1 MRVLVFLSLLA
12 LLMGVFIITLIE
24 TEPGYVLI
32 AIAGY
37 TIESSFWFASA
48 VLVLVLFICYVLL
61 RLLRK
66 LALSHD
72 SFKLWLEF
80 RGSKRSTRL
89 VNDGIINWIEG
100 NWEKSRNFF
109 LKSAKHSET
118 PLLNYLMAAR
128 ASYKLGENERVF
140 EYLQAAEKS
149 DGNAGIAIELTQA
162 EMRLEA
168 EQYEQ
173 ALATLVRARRNAARH
188 PYVLELLCKAYLGVR
203 DWNSLLKLVEE
214 VRKYNIFSPKKLM
227 EIEQSIYLGVLQ
239 LRLDSSD
246 PIEELSGRW
255 KKIPIN
261 IRAEIPLIHQYIVL
275 LINNSA
281 YATAEDLLFS
291 TLREKWDASLVKLV
305 SFIEEGD
312 IKRRF
317 KILKEWLPERE
328 NDGDLL
334 FCLGK
339 LAANLDLFDEAREFF
354 LKSLAINP
362 SQDVCMELGKLS
374 ALLGDSEESLGYFR
388 KGAKI
393 GEKINRKLA
402 LL

>member
-1 MRVLVFLSLLA
+1 MRVLLLLSLLA
-12 LLMGVFIITLIE
+12 LLMGVFVISLIE

-32 AIAGY
+32 AIGGY
-37 TIESSFWFASA
+37 TIESSVWFAIA
-48 VLVLVLFICYVLL
+48 VLILALLIFYASL

-66 LALSHD
+66 LALSHG

-80 RGSKRSTRL
+80 RGSKRSAKL

-100 NWEKSRNFF
+100 NWEKSRIFF
-109 LKSAKHSET
+109 LKSVKHSET

-168 EQYEQ
+168 GQYEQ
-173 ALATLVRARRNAARH
+173 ALATLVRARRNAERH
-188 PYVLELLCKAYLGVR
+188 PYVLELLCKAYLGLK
-203 DWNSLLKLVEE
+203 DWKSLLKLLEE
-214 VRKYNIFSPKKLM
+214 VKKYKVLSPKKLID
-227 EIEQSIYLGVLQ
+227 IEQSIYLGVLQ
-239 LRLDSSD
+239 LRLDSVD
-246 PIEELSGRW
+246 PVEELSSRW
-255 KKIPIN
+255 GKIPMN
-261 IRAEIPLIHQYIVL
+261 IRDEIPLIHQYIVL

-281 YATAEDLLFS
+281 YARAEDLLFS
-291 TLREKWDASLVKLV
+291 TLRHKWDASLIKLV

-312 IKRRF
+312 VKRRF
-317 KILKEWLPERE
+317 KILKEWLPERA

-334 FCLGK
+334 LSLGK
-339 LAANLDLFDEAREFF
+339 LAVNLDFFDEAREFF
-354 LKSLAINP
+354 LKSLSTNP
-362 SQDVCMELGKLS
+362 SPEVCMELGNLS
-374 ALLGDSEESLGYFR
+374 ALLGDSEESLRYFR
-388 KGAKI
+388 KGREI
-393 GEKINRKLA
+393 GEKISRKLA

>member
-1 MRVLVFLSLLA
+1 MRVLLLLSLLA
-12 LLMGVFIITLIE
+12 LLMGVFIISLIE

-32 AIAGY
+32 AIGGY
-37 TIESSFWFASA
+37 TIESSVWFAIA
-48 VLVLVLFICYVLL
+48 VLILVLLIFYASL

-66 LALSHD
+66 LAVSHG

-80 RGSKRSTRL
+80 RGSKRSAKL

-100 NWEKSRNFF
+100 NWEKSRNVF

-168 EQYEQ
+168 GQYEQ
-173 ALATLVRARRNAARH
+173 ALATLVRARRNAERH
-188 PYVLELLCKAYLGVR
+188 PYVLELLCKAYLGVK
-203 DWNSLLKLVEE
+203 DWSSLLKLVEE
-214 VRKYNIFSPKKLM
+214 VKKYKIFSPQKLIH
-227 EIEQSIYLGVLQ
+227 IEQSIYLGVLQ
-239 LRLDSSD
+239 LRLDSGD
-246 PIEELSGRW
+246 PVNELSSRW
-255 KKIPIN
+255 GKIPMN

-281 YATAEDLLFS
+281 YARAEDLLFS
-291 TLREKWDASLVKLV
+291 TLRQKWDASLVKLV
-305 SFIEEGD
+305 PFIEEGD
-312 IKRRF
+312 VKRRF
-317 KILKEWLPERE
+317 KILKEWLPEKE

-339 LAANLDLFDEAREFF
+339 LATNLDLFDEAREFF
-354 LKSLAINP
+354 LKSLSINP
-362 SQDVCMELGKLS
+362 SPEACMELGNLS
-374 ALLGDSEESLGYFR
+374 ALLGDSEESLRYFR
-388 KGAKI
+388 KGMRL
-393 GEKINRKLA
+393 GEKISRKLA

>member
-1 MRVLVFLSLLA
+1 
-12 LLMGVFIITLIE
+12 MGVFIISLIE

-32 AIAGY
+32 AIGGY
-37 TIESSFWFASA
+37 TIESSVWFAIA
-48 VLVLVLFICYVLL
+48 VLILVLLIFYASL

-66 LALSHD
+66 LALSHG

-80 RGSKRSTRL
+80 RGSKRSAKL

-100 NWEKSRNFF
+100 NWEKSRIFF

-173 ALATLVRARRNAARH
+173 ALATLVRARRDAERH
-188 PYVLELLCKAYLGVR
+188 PYVLELLCKAYLGVK
-203 DWNSLLKLVEE
+203 DWSSLLKLVEE
-214 VRKYNIFSPKKLM
+214 VKKYKIFSPQKLIH
-227 EIEQSIYLGVLQ
+227 IEQSIYLGVLQ
-239 LRLDSSD
+239 LRLDSGD
-246 PIEELSGRW
+246 PVKELSSRW
-255 KKIPIN
+255 GKIPMDIK
-261 IRAEIPLIHQYIVL
+261 AQIPLIHQYIVL

-281 YATAEDLLFS
+281 YARAEDLLFS
-291 TLREKWDASLVKLV
+291 TLRQKWDASLVKLV
-305 SFIEEGD
+305 PFIEEGD
-312 IKRRF
+312 VKRRF
-317 KILKEWLPERE
+317 KILKEWLPEKK

-339 LAANLDLFDEAREFF
+339 LATNLDLFDEAREFF
-354 LKSLAINP
+354 LKSLSINP
-362 SQDVCMELGKLS
+362 SPEVCMELGNLS
-374 ALLGDSEESLGYFR
+374 ALLGDSEESLRYFR
-388 KGAKI
+388 KGMKL
-393 GEKINRKLA
+393 GEKISRKLA

>member
-1 MRVLVFLSLLA
+1 MRMLLLLSLLA
-12 LLMGVFIITLIE
+12 LLTGVFIITLIE

-32 AIAGY
+32 AIGGY
-37 TIESSFWFASA
+37 TIESSVWSAIA
-48 VLVLVLFICYVLL
+48 VLILVLLIFYASL

-66 LALSHD
+66 LTLSHG

-80 RGSKRSTRL
+80 RGSKRSAKL

-109 LKSAKHSET
+109 LKSVKHSET

-168 EQYEQ
+168 GQYEQ
-173 ALATLVRARRNAARH
+173 ALATLVRARRNAERH
-188 PYVLELLCKAYLGVR
+188 PYVLELLCKAYLGVK
-203 DWNSLLKLVEE
+203 DWSSLLKLVEE
-214 VRKYNIFSPKKLM
+214 IKKYRIFPPQKLIH
-227 EIEQSIYLGVLQ
+227 IEQSIYLGVLQ
-239 LRLDSSD
+239 LRLDSGD
-246 PIEELSGRW
+246 PVKELSSRW
-255 KKIPIN
+255 GKFPMN
-261 IRAEIPLIHQYIVL
+261 IRDQIPLIHQYIVL

-281 YATAEDLLFS
+281 YARAEDLLFS
-291 TLREKWDASLVKLV
+291 TLRQKWDASLIKLV
-305 SFIEEGD
+305 SFVEEGD
-312 IKRRF
+312 VQRRF
-317 KILKEWLPERE
+317 KILKEWLPEKA

-334 FCLGK
+334 LCLGK
-339 LAANLDLFDEAREFF
+339 LATTLDLFDEAREFF
-354 LKSLAINP
+354 LKSLSINP
-362 SQDVCMELGKLS
+362 SPEVFMELGNLS
-374 ALLGDSEESLGYFR
+374 ALLGHSEESLRYFR
-388 KGAKI
+388 KGMKL
-393 GEKINRKLA
+393 GEKISRKLA